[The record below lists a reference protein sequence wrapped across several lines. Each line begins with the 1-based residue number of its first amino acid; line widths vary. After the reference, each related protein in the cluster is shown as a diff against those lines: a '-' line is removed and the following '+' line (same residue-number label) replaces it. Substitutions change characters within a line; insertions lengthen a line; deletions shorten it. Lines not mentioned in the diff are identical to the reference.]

1 MPAPEQS
8 PAITEAKL
16 KAPPRYISVKSTE
29 AAQFGI
35 SPINA
40 AISGWKKVLPRSI
53 SESLSAP
60 KSSMAKFSA
69 SVKTRQKTEK
79 PSAYV

>member
-1 MPAPEQS
+1 MSFVNISIIMPKTLNCRAVRRIFRFSRGFLFVLNSTIRPMTAPEQS

-35 SPINA
+35 SP
-40 AISGWKKVLPRSI
+40 
-53 SESLSAP
+53 
-60 KSSMAKFSA
+60 SM
-69 SVKTRQKTEK
+69 RL
-79 PSAYV
+79 